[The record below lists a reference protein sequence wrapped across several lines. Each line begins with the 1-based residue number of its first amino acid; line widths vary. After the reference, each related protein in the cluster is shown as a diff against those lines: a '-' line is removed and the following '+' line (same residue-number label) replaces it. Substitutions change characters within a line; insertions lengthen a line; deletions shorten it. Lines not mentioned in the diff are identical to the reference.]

1 MLFFTA
7 IDSVAVSRNRIR
19 QEFGPRPAS
28 ATDSPL
34 APLYVTSL
42 HDFMALK
49 KRLAASGQQSAL
61 HPVDEDRVL
70 QSESA
75 PVELGTSNRGEAHRY
90 QARLEGR
97 HLSPPFRPLEEQL
110 DLLGDTDA
118 PRTAI
123 INGFGTGIGD
133 YIVGLTAW
141 RVARERILRAG
152 FSDVTTEIWAR
163 THGVPRARLV
173 CETEPSITGIRTLP
187 VSGDEFAALDGFWDL
202 SGLLD
207 RPGFREMPTVDFFL
221 ECLGVDPA
229 SVDDADKRNRIHL
242 PGPVINE
249 VDAALSCLDRPFVL
263 LHTLSSTPLRN
274 MPTPIIRRV
283 LDEFAACPDFQVASL
298 HTLPLDDDR
307 YLDLSGLFRSH
318 WHFCATVS
326 RASGLLSVDTST
338 YHVADAFGIPSL
350 VVFTTVPPERW
361 IRYYP
366 TVEAVMLDG
375 VRESEFLG
383 LHVSD
388 DPRVLSEIGRYWER
402 LDVVA
407 LVQRFLDQ
415 VRGAGLGGREP

>member
-7 IDSVAVSRNRIR
+7 NEPVTVSRNHIR
-19 QEFGPRPAS
+19 QSLGPRS
-28 ATDSPL
+28 ATGSPL
-34 APLYVTSL
+34 GPLYVTSL

-49 KRLAASGQQSAL
+49 KHLSASGRQGAL
-61 HPVDEDRVL
+61 RVVDEDRVL

-75 PVELGTSNRGEAHRY
+75 PVELGTSNRGEAPRY

-97 HLSPPFRPLEEQL
+97 VVSLPFRPLEQQL
-110 DLLGDTDA
+110 DAFGDTET

-133 YIVGLTAW
+133 YVVGLTAW
-141 RVARERILRAG
+141 RVARERMLRAG
-152 FSDVTTEIWAR
+152 FESVSTEIWAR

-173 CETEPSITGIRTLP
+173 CETEPSISGIRTLP
-187 VSGDEFAALDGFWDL
+187 VTGEEFAELDGFWDL

-221 ECLGVDPA
+221 QCLGVDPA
-229 SVDDADKRNRIHL
+229 SVSDGDKRNRIRL
-242 PGPVINE
+242 PEPVISE
-249 VDAALSCLDRPFVL
+249 IDAALSSLDRPFVL

-274 MPTPIIRRV
+274 MPPAIIHRV
-283 LDEFAACPDFQVASL
+283 LDEFATCPDFQVASL
-298 HTLPLDDDR
+298 HTLPVDDDR
-307 YLDLSGLFRSH
+307 YLDLSHLFRSH

-338 YHVADAFGIPSL
+338 YHVADAFHIPSL

-375 VRESEFLG
+375 IRESEFLG

-388 DPRVLSEIGRYWER
+388 DPRVLSEIGRFWER
-402 LDVVA
+402 LDVAA

-415 VRGAGLGGREP
+415 VRGAGVHPRVS